1 MNTGLIDRV
10 QTSVEWTASL
20 LFGGAVAYAAYIGLK
35 GAISLPE
42 LAVFAAASGM
52 VAHLLCSRALKAN
65 ARGTPQYDVR
75 VFDVREIETA
85 EPDELLLTAA
95 DELGDE
101 LLLTD
106 ADRVG
111 DELLLTDRVGL
122 VSQADEMLILDD
134 ILAELGP
141 DSRVV
146 RLFDRKAMPTP
157 GQLKSRIDHHI
168 GQGPAQSDAS
178 QALSD
183 ALAELRRSLR

>member
-1 MNTGLIDRV
+1 
-10 QTSVEWTASL
+10 
-20 LFGGAVAYAAYIGLK
+20 
-35 GAISLPE
+35 
-42 LAVFAAASGM
+42 
-52 VAHLLCSRALKAN
+52 LKAN